1 MATTTRLPIFEGFYN
16 FAFWIE
22 PDAVSNLHQFHKYFQ
37 AMCLQEASFYG
48 LVAKEAR
55 QSPVD
60 TKKVVELPFTK
71 GCYYVAY
78 CGGTGTFESLV
89 VDYYQSRPNEL
100 IQGHVVNVL
109 DLMVK

>member
-1 MATTTRLPIFEGFYN
+1 
-16 FAFWIE
+16 
-22 PDAVSNLHQFHKYFQ
+22 
-37 AMCLQEASFYG
+37 MCLQEASFYG

-89 VDYYQSRPNEL
+89 VDYYQSRPDEL

>member
-1 MATTTRLPIFEGFYN
+1 MATTRLPIFEGFYN

-22 PDAVSNLHQFHKYFQ
+22 PNAVSIYPMFFNNFQ
-37 AMCLQEASFYG
+37 AKYLQEASFYG
-48 LVAKEAR
+48 LVSEEAI
-55 QSPVD
+55 QSPLN
-60 TKKVVELPFTK
+60 TQKVVELPFTK

-78 CGGTGTFESLV
+78 CGGPGTFNSLV

>member
-1 MATTTRLPIFEGFYN
+1 MATTRLPIFEGFYN

-22 PDAVSNLHQFHKYFQ
+22 PNAVSIYPMFYINFQ
-37 AMCLQEASFYG
+37 VKALQEASFYG
-48 LVAKEAR
+48 LVSKDTM
-55 QSPVD
+55 QSPFN
-60 TKKVVELPFTK
+60 TRKVVELPFTK

-78 CGGTGTFESLV
+78 CGGPGTFNSLV

-100 IQGHVVNVL
+100 IQGHAVNVL